1 MSLIKN
7 VPTFLWLLLAYVFTR
22 YAVVDLDMPSLDMNH
37 IIWKRDELFYLTTKD
52 LFLIIGVVFLYIEIY
67 KAATGGEETVPETIM
82 SFMVAVGYLTI
93 FLIWDKAHNA
103 TFFIIMLMSFLDAI
117 GGFVISNYAAR
128 KDISVSA

>member
-7 VPTFLWLLLAYVFTR
+7 VPTFLWLLVAYVFSR

-37 IIWKRDELFYLTTKD
+37 IIWARDELFFLTTKD
-52 LFLIIGVVFLYIEIY
+52 IFLIIGVVFLYIEIY
-67 KAATGGEETVPETIM
+67 KAATGGEEAVPETII

-128 KDISVSA
+128 KDIAIK

>member
-7 VPTFLWLLLAYVFTR
+7 VPTFLWLLVAYVFSR

-37 IIWKRDELFYLTTKD
+37 IIWARDELFFLTTKD
-52 LFLIIGVVFLYIEIY
+52 IFLIVGVVFLYIEIY
-67 KAATGGEETVPETIM
+67 KAATGGEEAVPETII

-128 KDISVSA
+128 KDIAIK

>member
-7 VPTFLWLLLAYVFTR
+7 VPTFLWLLVAYVFAR

-37 IIWKRDELFYLTTKD
+37 ILWARDELFFLTTKD
-52 LFLIIGVVFLYIEIY
+52 IFLILGVICLYIEIY
-67 KAATGGEETVPETIM
+67 KAATGGEETVPETII
-82 SFMVAVGYLTI
+82 SFMVAVGHLTI

-128 KDISVSA
+128 KDISVS

>member
-7 VPTFLWLLLAYVFTR
+7 VPTFLWLLVAYVFAR

-37 IIWKRDELFYLTTKD
+37 IIWARDELFFLTTKD
-52 LFLIIGVVFLYIEIY
+52 IFLIIGVICLYIEIY
-67 KAATGGEETVPETIM
+67 KAATGGEETVPETII
-82 SFMVAVGYLTI
+82 SFMVAVGHLTI

-128 KDISVSA
+128 KDISVS

>member
-1 MSLIKN
+1 MTLIKN
-7 VPTFLWLLLAYVFTR
+7 VPTFLWLLVAYVFAR

-37 IIWKRDELFYLTTKD
+37 IIWARDELFFLTTKD
-52 LFLIIGVVFLYIEIY
+52 IFLIIGVICLYIEIY
-67 KAATGGEETVPETIM
+67 KAATGGEETVPETII

-93 FLIWDKAHNA
+93 FLVWDKAHNA

-128 KDISVSA
+128 KDISVG

>member
-7 VPTFLWLLLAYVFTR
+7 VPTFLWLLVAYVFAR

-37 IIWKRDELFYLTTKD
+37 IIWARDELFFLTTKD
-52 LFLIIGVVFLYIEIY
+52 IFLIIGVICLYIEIY
-67 KAATGGEETVPETIM
+67 KAATGGEETVPETII
-82 SFMVAVGYLTI
+82 SFMVAVGHLTI

-128 KDISVSA
+128 KDISVG

>member
-7 VPTFLWLLLAYVFTR
+7 VPTFLWLLVAYVFSR

-37 IIWKRDELFYLTTKD
+37 IIWARDELFFLTTKD
-52 LFLIIGVVFLYIEIY
+52 IFLIIGVVFLYIEIY
-67 KAATGGEETVPETIM
+67 KAATGGEEAVPETII

-103 TFFIIMLMSFLDAI
+103 AFFIIMLMSFLDAI

-128 KDISVSA
+128 KDISIG